1 MKDILY
7 RLPRPSHYVGSEW
20 GAVVKDP
27 AQVDVHMAF
36 AFPDLYEV
44 GMSYVG
50 QKILYEIVNAEESFY
65 AERVFAPTLE
75 AVEVMQAEKVSLST
89 LETGTSLA
97 KLDALA
103 FHLTHELCYTNV
115 LYMLDLA
122 GIPLRSQDRNESHP
136 LILAGGGCTF
146 NAEPVAPFFDIMVLG
161 DGERAILEILE
172 ALAASKK
179 AQETRPELL
188 ERMQHIQGVY
198 VPSCFD
204 VDEATGVV
212 TSHCEGYDVV
222 HKAIVE
228 DLNNVAQPV
237 HQVLPFGKA
246 VHDRLALEIARGCTR
261 GCRFCQ
267 AGMLY
272 RPVRERSLESLAE
285 ALRDGLDDSGYEELA
300 FLSLSTGDYSSLDS
314 LFRQSAATCLA
325 EQISISLPSLRA
337 GTLTEEMRSLMS
349 RLRRTGATVAPEA
362 GSQRLRDVINKGIT
376 EEDILKHAEGLF
388 ASGWQSL
395 KLYFMIGL
403 PTETEE
409 DLQAIFDLAMKV
421 LATAGPKAKRL
432 NITVAVSPFVPKPHT
447 PFQWEAQLS
456 RDEVHK
462 RVSFI
467 RNLFFRH
474 RKRFTV
480 RWHDPKMTWLE
491 GIFSRGDRRL
501 ADSVE
506 AAYRKGAL
514 FCSWIDQL
522 DLEPWEAVFAENG
535 IDTDAYIGARDENAP
550 LPWDHLC
557 SGVGKEFLV
566 RERRKAFEEKDTPD
580 CRYGACSA
588 CGVCDMGEKRSPLA
602 AGLPES
608 AHIAPRLVSK
618 TPWWENNESSEP
630 VSYPSIRD
638 ELGKKVTHLKLRYEK
653 TGPAVALSQL
663 ELQTVFDR
671 AFRRAQLKP
680 AFSKGFN
687 PQPLFHFGWALP
699 VGVASLDEWFGMFFR
714 VPTDAETLPEMLN
727 KKLPEGLRILD
738 ATPLSM
744 ARKVPMPSSERF
756 TLQFVGDKT
765 TRRCLPLWKEF
776 QEDVERVVDVTSKRG
791 TKQVDIRPYF
801 ASFEIQ
807 DESLA
812 FEINWQQG
820 YMSPLKLVCAICED
834 IHPSKLLLTKIEQ
847 CFEPENP
854 SV

>member
-7 RLPRPSHYVGSEW
+7 RLPRPSHYIGSEW

-27 AQVDVHMAF
+27 EAVDVHMAF

-50 QKILYEIVNAEESFY
+50 QKILYEVVNAEMSRY
-65 AERVFAPTLE
+65 AERVFAPTRE
-75 AVEVMQAEKVSLST
+75 AAEVMQAERVPLSS
-89 LETGTSLA
+89 LETGTPLA
-97 KLDALA
+97 QLDAIA

-115 LYMLDLA
+115 LFMLDLA
-122 GIPLRSQDRNESHP
+122 GIPLRSQDRNETHP

-146 NAEPVAPFFDIMVLG
+146 NAEPMAPFFDIMVLG
-161 DGERAILEILE
+161 DGERVILEILD
-172 ALAASKK
+172 AIAAAKQAEESR
-179 AQETRPELL
+179 AELL
-188 ERMQHIQGVY
+188 TRLQTIQGVY

-204 VDEATGVV
+204 ADDTTGAV
-212 TSHCEGYDVV
+212 TSHCPGYDVV

-228 DLNNVAQPV
+228 DLNAVTQPT

-246 VHDRLALEIARGCTR
+246 VHDRLSLEIARGCTR

-272 RPVRERSLESLAE
+272 RPVRERSLESLAQ

-300 FLSLSTGDYSSLDS
+300 FLSLSTGDYSALDS
-314 LFRQSAATCLA
+314 LFRQSASACLA

-362 GSQRLRDVINKGIT
+362 GSQRLRDVVNKGIT

-388 ASGWQSL
+388 ASGWQNL

-403 PTETEE
+403 PTETE
-409 DLQAIFDLAMKV
+409 DDVRAIFDLAMKV
-421 LATAGPKAKRL
+421 LATAGPRAKRL

-456 RDEVHK
+456 RDEVHA
-462 RVSFI
+462 RVSFL

-491 GIFSRGDRRL
+491 GIFARGDRHL
-501 ADSVE
+501 ADAVE
-506 AAYRKGAL
+506 TAYRKDAL

-522 DLEPWEAVFAENG
+522 DLAPWEEAFAEHG
-535 IDTDAYIGARDENAP
+535 IDADAYLGARDEGAP
-550 LPWDHLC
+550 LPWDHLH
-557 SGVGKEFLV
+557 SGVEKDFLL
-566 RERRKAFEEKDTPD
+566 RERRRALEEKSTPD

-588 CGVCDMGEKRSPLA
+588 CGVCDMGDRRSPLSA
-602 AGLPES
+602 NMPEETRITP
-608 AHIAPRLVSK
+608 HLVSK
-618 TPWWENNESSEP
+618 TPWWETESGET
-630 VSYPSIRD
+630 VDYPNIRD
-638 ELGKKVTHLKLRYEK
+638 ELGKKVVHLKLRYEK

-671 AFRRAQLKP
+671 ALRRAKLKP

-699 VGVASLDEWFGMFFR
+699 VGVASLDEWFGLFFR
-714 VPTDAETLPEMLN
+714 VPTDPETLPDILN
-727 KKLPEGLRILD
+727 AKLPQGIRIID
-738 ATPLSM
+738 ATPLTM
-744 ARKVPMPSSERF
+744 ARKIPMPTAERF
-756 TLQFVGDKT
+756 TLRFVDTKT
-765 TRRCLPLWKEF
+765 TKSFLPLWKEF
-776 QEDVERVVDVTSKRG
+776 QDDSERIVEVTSKRG
-791 TKQVDIRPYF
+791 AKQVDIRPYF
-801 ASFEIQ
+801 ASLDIQ

-812 FEINWQQG
+812 FEIDWRHG
-820 YMSPLKLVCAICED
+820 YMSPLKLVGAVCDGVHA
-834 IHPSKLLLTKIEQ
+834 SKLLLTKIEQ
-847 CFEPENP
+847 CFEDAG
-854 SV
+854 